1 MSESL
6 DWEKWSAFNHNR
18 YLEEVEKYKRPGSV
32 AEKKA
37 YFEAR
42 YKRRKAEAL
51 LELDN
56 EACAD
61 LPQLNETNEN
71 HDDSSSDSE
80 SAQKNGN
87 VVTGITN
94 KDEVLNSEVTVLEG
108 ISENAE
114 NSVKKSLNK
123 LEIERDIGNIMP
135 NKEDNTQEKGATMG
149 DSALSGK
156 KKPAFSPA
164 KLSTTKNSDLSTPN
178 SKKTIRDSTNIKRS
192 TPRSLHRSIN
202 FDAHSREAIKASSP
216 GPKKIVNS
224 RLIPT
229 LSSKS
234 KDSAVAPTS
243 TRVSMN
249 SMVKDPTITPR
260 PENKSYSRPSS
271 TRESKAQPPIVPSS
285 FIFKS
290 EERAAK
296 RKEFF
301 QKLEEKKNA
310 QEPEKQQ
317 LRAKSR
323 VSLSIEK
330 PKIDFRDLRHS
341 IAFKVGANGKISDK
355 VESSNSIAKKEK
367 PKTDF
372 RELRHS
378 IAFKVA
384 PNGKVSGK
392 TESPNCLVEKEKP
405 KIDFGHSSST
415 AFKDAPDGK
424 VESPNSLIKKEKP
437 KVDFRDLRHSI
448 SYKVTPDRKISGKAA
463 SPNTLLKKIPKI
475 QTCEEEFKGKAASK
489 VQGKDSRPAWR
500 FSAKTD
506 GSKDV
511 TGKNNRPPI
520 YSAKSLPKKRQH
532 ENVSPNIRP

>member
-1 MSESL
+1 MGESSACLMRSLSQPSPTSSDEKQRDPLQRALSSSISFGRFMSESL
-6 DWEKWSAFNHNR
+6 DWEKWSAFTHNR

-51 LELDN
+51 LEQDN
-56 EACAD
+56 EACTD

-71 HDDSSSDSE
+71 QDNSSSDSE

-87 VVTGITN
+87 VVTGITK
-94 KDEVLNSEVTVLEG
+94 KDDVQNSEVTVLEG
-108 ISENAE
+108 ISEDAE
-114 NSVKKSLNK
+114 SSVKKSSNK

-135 NKEDNTQEKGATMG
+135 NKADNTQEKGATMG

-178 SKKTIRDSTNIKRS
+178 CKKTVRNSTNKMRS

-202 FDAHSREAIKASSP
+202 FDAHPREAIKASSP

-229 LSSKS
+229 LSNKS
-234 KDSAVAPTS
+234 KDSNVAPTS
-243 TRVSMN
+243 TRASMN
-249 SMVKDPTITPR
+249 SMVKLPAVTPR

-271 TRESKAQPPIVPSS
+271 TRESKAQTSTVPSS

-310 QEPEKQQ
+310 KEPEKQLLQ
-317 LRAKSR
+317 AKSS

-330 PKIDFRDLRHS
+330 PKIDFRDMRHS
-341 IAFKVGANGKISDK
+341 IAFKVG
-355 VESSNSIAKKEK
+355 
-367 PKTDF
+367 
-372 RELRHS
+372 
-378 IAFKVA
+378 
-384 PNGKVSGK
+384 PNGKTSAK
-392 TESPNCLVEKEKP
+392 TESPNNLV
-405 KIDFGHSSST
+405 
-415 AFKDAPDGK
+415 
-424 VESPNSLIKKEKP
+424 
-437 KVDFRDLRHSI
+437 
-448 SYKVTPDRKISGKAA
+448 
-463 SPNTLLKKIPKI
+463 KKIPKI
-475 QTCEEEFKGKAASK
+475 QTCEEEFKEKAASK
-489 VQGKDSRPAWR
+489 VQDKDSRPAWR

-511 TGKNNRPPI
+511 AGKSSRPPI

-532 ENVSPNIRP
+532 ENVSPNIQP

>member
-1 MSESL
+1 MGESSACLMRSLSQPSPTSSDEKQRDPLQRALSSSISFGRFMSESL
-6 DWEKWSAFNHNR
+6 DWEKWSAFTHNR

-51 LELDN
+51 LEQDN
-56 EACAD
+56 EACTD

-71 HDDSSSDSE
+71 QDNSSSDSE

-87 VVTGITN
+87 VVTGITK
-94 KDEVLNSEVTVLEG
+94 KDDVQNSEVTVLEG
-108 ISENAE
+108 ISEDAE
-114 NSVKKSLNK
+114 SSVKKSSNK

-135 NKEDNTQEKGATMG
+135 NKADNTQEKGATMG

-178 SKKTIRDSTNIKRS
+178 CKKTVRNSTNKMRS

-202 FDAHSREAIKASSP
+202 FDAHPREAIKASSP

-229 LSSKS
+229 LSNKS
-234 KDSAVAPTS
+234 KDSNVAPTS
-243 TRVSMN
+243 TRASMN
-249 SMVKDPTITPR
+249 SMVKLPAVTPR

-271 TRESKAQPPIVPSS
+271 TRESKAQTSTVPSS

-296 RKEFF
+296 RKE
-301 QKLEEKKNA
+301 
-310 QEPEKQQ
+310 
-317 LRAKSR
+317 
-323 VSLSIEK
+323 EK
-330 PKIDFRDLRHS
+330 PKIDFRDMRHS
-341 IAFKVGANGKISDK
+341 IAFKVG
-355 VESSNSIAKKEK
+355 
-367 PKTDF
+367 
-372 RELRHS
+372 
-378 IAFKVA
+378 
-384 PNGKVSGK
+384 PNGKTSAK
-392 TESPNCLVEKEKP
+392 TESPNNLV
-405 KIDFGHSSST
+405 
-415 AFKDAPDGK
+415 
-424 VESPNSLIKKEKP
+424 
-437 KVDFRDLRHSI
+437 
-448 SYKVTPDRKISGKAA
+448 
-463 SPNTLLKKIPKI
+463 KKIPKI
-475 QTCEEEFKGKAASK
+475 QTCEEEFKEKAASK
-489 VQGKDSRPAWR
+489 VQDKDSRPAWR

-511 TGKNNRPPI
+511 AGKSSRPPI

-532 ENVSPNIRP
+532 ENVSPNIQP